1 MKGSRVGAYGA
12 LLFGLL
18 LAVVLAGCR
27 AHAPQA
33 EAGGRRGAGAEALF
47 AAAHTFGYFIAWR
60 AAWATMS
67 V

>member
-27 AHAPQA
+27 AHAPQRQGDA
-33 EAGGRRGAGAEALF
+33 EVPALKPSSPLL
-47 AAAHTFGYFIAWR
+47 ILS
-60 AAWATMS
+60 ATL
-67 V
+67 